1 MEQTYQYSWIIPFLP
16 LPVPMLIGAGLLLF
30 PSATKSLRRMW
41 AFQSVFLLS
50 IVMIFSINLF
60 IQQING
66 SSIYQYVWSW
76 IINNDFSL
84 EFGYL
89 IDPLTSIMSILI
101 TTIGIMVLI
110 YSDNYMSY
118 DQGYLRFFAYM
129 SFFSTSMLGLV
140 TSSNLIQIYIFWEL
154 VGMCSY
160 LLIGFWFTR
169 PVSANACQK
178 AFVTNRVGD
187 FGLLLG
193 ILGFYWITG
202 SFEFRDLFKIFN
214 NLISNNHNEVNF
226 LFVTF
231 CAVLLFSGAVAKSAQ
246 FPLHV
251 WLPDAMEGP
260 TPISALIH
268 AATMVAAGIFLV
280 ARLIPLFIVIPHIM
294 NFISLVGVI
303 TILFGATFALAQK
316 DIKRGLAYS
325 TMSQLGYMMLAL
337 GMGSYRSALFHLITH
352 AYSKALL
359 FLGSGSVIHSMETL
373 VGYSPNKSQNM
384 VYMGGLTKHIPITK
398 TAFLLGTLSLC
409 GIPPLACFWS
419 KDEILND
426 TWLYS
431 PIFAIIAWFT
441 AGLTAFYMFRIYLLT
456 FEGHLNVH
464 FQNYSGKKNTPL
476 YSISLWGKED
486 SKRINKNFRLLTLL
500 TMKNHDIF
508 SFFSKKTYLILIDQ
522 NSRNI
527 TQPFITITHFGNKKF
542 FLYPYESDNTMLF
555 PILVLVLFTLF
566 VGSLGIPF
574 NQEGLYLDILSKWLT
589 PSINLLHQNL
599 NNSID
604 WYEFLKDA
612 IFSVSIALFGIFIA
626 FFLYKPVYSSLQNW
640 DLINSFVKTGPKRIL
655 LDKIINGIYDWSYN
669 RGYID
674 AFYARFLIGG
684 IRGLT
689 KLTSFFDRRVID
701 GITNGVGVLS
711 FFVGEGIKSAGSG
724 RISSY
729 LFLYFFFVAILLLI
743 YINLLLF
750 LFISFISIVFS
761 FFFLNVYDNPTVG
774 LHELRPTGIPIR

>member
-1 MEQTYQYSWIIPFLP
+1 MEHTYQYAWIIPFVP
-16 LPVPMLIGAGLLLF
+16 LPVPVLIGVGLLLF
-30 PSATKSLRRMW
+30 PRATKNLRRIW
-41 AFQSVFLLS
+41 AFQSVLLLS
-50 IVMIFSINLF
+50 IAMILSIDLS
-60 IQQING
+60 IQQINN

-89 IDPLTSIMSILI
+89 IDPLTSIMLILI
-101 TTIGIMVLI
+101 TTVGIMVLI
-110 YSDNYMSY
+110 YSDSYMSH

-140 TSSNLIQIYIFWEL
+140 ISSNLIQIYIFWEL

-169 PVSANACQK
+169 PVAANACQK

-202 SFEFRDLFKIFN
+202 SFEFRDLFEIFN
-214 NLISNNHNEVNF
+214 NLIHNNEVNL
-226 LFVTF
+226 LFVIL
-231 CAVLLFSGAVAKSAQ
+231 CAILLFSGAVAKSAQ

-280 ARLIPLFIVIPHIM
+280 ARLLPLFIVIPYIM
-294 NFISLVGVI
+294 NLISLISII
-303 TILFGATFALAQK
+303 TVFLGATLALAQK

-337 GMGSYRSALFHLITH
+337 GMGSYRTALFHLITH

-359 FLGSGSVIHSMETL
+359 FLGSGSVIHSMETV
-373 VGYSPNKSQNM
+373 VGYSPDKNQNM
-384 VYMGGLTKHIPITK
+384 VLMGGLTKHVPITK
-398 TAFLLGTLSLC
+398 TSFLLGTLSLC

-426 TWLYS
+426 SWLYS
-431 PIFAIIAWFT
+431 PIFAIIAWST

-464 FQNYSGKKNTPL
+464 FQNYSNKKSIQFYL
-476 YSISLWGKED
+476 ISLWGKGG
-486 SKRINKNFRLLTLL
+486 SKTINKSVRLLNLLRINSNEST
-500 TMKNHDIF
+500 
-508 SFFSKKTYLILIDQ
+508 SFFSKKTDE
-522 NSRNI
+522 NVRKM
-527 TQPFITITHFGNKKF
+527 TRPFITITHFGNKNTYS
-542 FLYPYESDNTMLF
+542 YPYESDNTMLF
-555 PILVLVLFTLF
+555 PLLLLVLFTLF
-566 VGSLGIPF
+566 VGSVGIPF
-574 NQEGLYLDILSKWLT
+574 NQEGMDLDILSKWLT
-589 PSINLLHQNL
+589 PSINLLHQNSK
-599 NNSID
+599 NSLD
-604 WYEFLKDA
+604 WDEFLKDA
-612 IFSVSIALFGIFIA
+612 IFSVSIVYSGIFIA
-626 FFLYKPVYSSLQNW
+626 FFLYKPVYSSLQNL
-640 DLINSFVKTGPKRIL
+640 DLINSFIFLKKGSKRIL
-655 LDKIINGIYDWSYN
+655 WDKIINAIYDWSYN

-674 AFYARFLIGG
+674 TFYATFLTGG
-684 IRGLT
+684 IRGLAE
-689 KLTSFFDRRVID
+689 LTQFFDRHIID
-701 GITNGVGVLS
+701 GITNGVGVMS
-711 FFVGEGIKSAGSG
+711 FFVGEGIKYVGGG

-729 LFLYFFFVAILLLI
+729 LFLYLSYVSIFLLI
-743 YINLLLF
+743 YYF
-750 LFISFISIVFS
+750 VFIFKYF
-761 FFFLNVYDNPTVG
+761 
-774 LHELRPTGIPIR
+774 

>member
-118 DQGYLRFFAYM
+118 DQGYLRFYAYM

-169 PVSANACQK
+169 PVAANACQK

-214 NLISNNHNEVNF
+214 NLISNNNNEVNF

-464 FQNYSGKKNTPL
+464 FQNYSGKKNTPF

-486 SKRINKNFRLLTLL
+486 SKRINQNFRLLTLL

-508 SFFSKKTYLILIDQ
+508 SFFSKKTYLIDQ
-522 NSRNI
+522 NARNI
-527 TQPFITITHFGNKKF
+527 TQPFITITRFGNNKF

-604 WYEFLKDA
+604 WYDFLKDA

-684 IRGLT
+684 IRGLA

-711 FFVGEGIKSAGSG
+711 FFVGEGIKSVGSG

-743 YINLLLF
+743 YY
-750 LFISFISIVFS
+750 
-761 FFFLNVYDNPTVG
+761 FFYLY
-774 LHELRPTGIPIR
+774 I

>member
-1 MEQTYQYSWIIPFLP
+1 MEQTYQYAWIIPFLP
-16 LPVPMLIGAGLLLF
+16 LPVPMLIGLGLLLF
-30 PSATKSLRRMW
+30 PTATKSLRRMW

-50 IVMIFSINLF
+50 IVMIFSMNLS
-60 IQQING
+60 IHQIN
-66 SSIYQYVWSW
+66 SSSVYQYVWSW

-101 TTIGIMVLI
+101 TTVGIMVLI
-110 YSDNYMSY
+110 YSDNYMSH
-118 DQGYLRFFAYM
+118 DHGYLRFFAYM

-154 VGMCSY
+154 VGICSY

-169 PVSANACQK
+169 PVAAKACQK

-202 SFEFRDLFKIFN
+202 SFEFRDLFQIFN
-214 NLISNNHNEVNF
+214 NLISNNEVNF
-226 LFVTF
+226 LFVTL
-231 CAVLLFSGAVAKSAQ
+231 CAVLLFAGAIAKSAQ

-280 ARLIPLFIVIPHIM
+280 ARLLPLFIVIPHIM
-294 NFISLVGVI
+294 NFISLIGII
-303 TILFGATFALAQK
+303 TVFLGATLALAQK

-359 FLGSGSVIHSMETL
+359 FLGSGSVIHSMETI
-373 VGYSPNKSQNM
+373 VGYCPKKSQNM
-384 VYMGGLTKHIPITK
+384 VLMGGLTKHVPITK
-398 TAFLLGTLSLC
+398 TSFLLGTLSLC

-426 TWLYS
+426 SWLYS
-431 PIFAIIAWFT
+431 PIFAIIAWST
-441 AGLTAFYMFRIYLLT
+441 AGLTAFYMCRIYLLT

-464 FQNYSGKKNTPL
+464 FQNYSGKKNTPF
-476 YSISLWGKED
+476 YSISLWGKEG
-486 SKRINKNFRLLTLL
+486 SKISNKNFPLVTLL
-500 TMKNHDIF
+500 KMKKNGRP
-508 SFFSKKTYLILIDQ
+508 SFFSNKVYKIDENVRKMIQPFLSIPHFINTKTY
-522 NSRNI
+522 S
-527 TQPFITITHFGNKKF
+527 
-542 FLYPYESDNTMLF
+542 YPYESDNTMLF
-555 PILVLVLFTLF
+555 PILILILFTLF
-566 VGSLGIPF
+566 VGFLGIPF
-574 NQEGLYLDILSKWLT
+574 NQDGVDLDILSKWLT
-589 PSINLLHQNL
+589 PSINLLHKNS

-604 WYEFLKDA
+604 WYEFCKDA
-612 IFSVSIALFGIFIA
+612 VFSVSIAFFGIVIA
-626 FFLYKPVYSSLQNW
+626 FFLYKPVYSSFQNL
-640 DLINSFVKTGPKRIL
+640 DLMNSFVKMGPKRIFS
-655 LDKIINGIYDWSYN
+655 DKLKNGIYDWSYN

-674 AFYARFLIGG
+674 AFYGTFLTVGM
-684 IRGLT
+684 R
-689 KLTSFFDRRVID
+689 KLADFAHFFDRRIID
-701 GITNGVGVLS
+701 GIPNGVGLMS
-711 FFVGEGIKSAGSG
+711 FFVAEVIKSVGGG
-724 RISSY
+724 RVSSY
-729 LFLYFFFVAILLLI
+729 LFFYFSYVSIFLLI
-743 YINLLLF
+743 YY
-750 LFISFISIVFS
+750 
-761 FFFLNVYDNPTVG
+761 FLN
-774 LHELRPTGIPIR
+774 L

>member
-1 MEQTYQYSWIIPFLP
+1 MEHTYQYAWIIPFAP
-16 LPVPMLIGAGLLLF
+16 LPVPVLIGAGLLLF
-30 PSATKSLRRMW
+30 PRATKKLRRMW
-41 AFQSVFLLS
+41 AFQSVLLLS
-50 IVMIFSINLF
+50 IAMILSIDMS
-60 IQQING
+60 IQQINS
-66 SSIYQYVWSW
+66 SSIHQYVWSW

-101 TTIGIMVLI
+101 TTVGIMVLI
-110 YSDNYMSY
+110 YSDNYMSH

-154 VGMCSY
+154 VGMSSY

-169 PVSANACQK
+169 PLAANACQK

-202 SFEFRDLFKIFN
+202 SFEFRDLFEIFN
-214 NLISNNHNEVNF
+214 NLIYNNEVNV
-226 LFVTF
+226 LFVIL
-231 CAVLLFSGAVAKSAQ
+231 CAVLLFAGAVAKSAQ

-280 ARLIPLFIVIPHIM
+280 ARLLPLFIVIPYIM
-294 NFISLVGVI
+294 NLISLIGII
-303 TILFGATFALAQK
+303 TVFLGATLALAQK

-337 GMGSYRSALFHLITH
+337 GMGSYRTALFHLITH

-359 FLGSGSVIHSMETL
+359 FLGSGSVIHSMETV
-373 VGYSPNKSQNM
+373 VGYSPDKSQNM
-384 VYMGGLTKHIPITK
+384 VLMGGLTKYVPITK
-398 TAFLLGTLSLC
+398 TSFLLGTLSLC

-426 TWLYS
+426 SWLYS
-431 PIFAIIAWFT
+431 PLFAIIAWFT

-464 FQNYSGKKNTPL
+464 FQDYSGKKSTL
-476 YSISLWGKED
+476 FYSISIWGKAY
-486 SKRINKNFRLLTLL
+486 SKTINKSVRLLTLL
-500 TMKNHDIF
+500 RMNSNEMT
-508 SFFSKKTYLILIDQ
+508 SFFSKKTYRIDE
-522 NSRNI
+522 NVRNI
-527 TQPFITITHFGNKKF
+527 IRPFITINHFGNKNTYS
-542 FLYPYESDNTMLF
+542 YPYESDNTMLF
-555 PILVLVLFTLF
+555 PLLVLVLFTLF
-566 VGSLGIPF
+566 VGSIGISF
-574 NQEGLYLDILSKWLT
+574 NHERMALDILTKWLI
-589 PSINLLHQNL
+589 PSINLLHQNS
-599 NNSID
+599 NNSLD
-604 WYEFLKDA
+604 WYEILKDA
-612 IFSVSIALFGIFIA
+612 IFSVSIAYFGIFIA
-626 FFLYKPVYSSLQNW
+626 LFLYKPVYSSLQNV
-640 DLINSFVKTGPKRIL
+640 DLINFFFKSKVGSNRIL
-655 LDKIINGIYDWSYN
+655 WDKIINVIYDWSYN

-674 AFYARFLIGG
+674 AFYTTSLTGG
-684 IRGLT
+684 IRGLAE
-689 KLTSFFDRRVID
+689 LTHFFDRRVID
-701 GITNGVGVLS
+701 GITNGVGVMS
-711 FFVGEGIKSAGSG
+711 FFVGEGIKYVGGG

-729 LFLYFFFVAILLLI
+729 LFLYLSYVSIFLLI
-743 YINLLLF
+743 YY
-750 LFISFISIVFS
+750 
-761 FFFLNVYDNPTVG
+761 FFYITF
-774 LHELRPTGIPIR
+774 